1 MKVDVGEV
9 SSVRRTL
16 TIEIS
21 EDDVKKEFARA
32 YTDLRKRVRIPGF
45 RPGKAPRALLERRYA
60 HAVAEDVVQKLVPD
74 YSRRAVEEAGIH
86 PIMVEFPSIDH
97 TSIQE
102 DKAFSFTTTVEI
114 EPRVEVRDVVGIPLS
129 KTTRTIT
136 AEDEEKAL
144 DTLRHRQAELH
155 AVTEERETVEGD
167 FVSVDIRGFVGGRPV
182 DELTQTGVLIH
193 LGSKSSYLGAE
204 LDPQLIARRK
214 GDAIDVTGTY
224 PKDPSRSALSG
235 KPVTLAIHI
244 REVKTAVL
252 PEINDEFA
260 TDLGLAS
267 LDELK
272 KKVREG
278 LESQLQ
284 LDTEKLHKDQLI
296 KHLVDAH
303 TFDIPPSLLQE
314 EMALARQHLE
324 HDHHHDHGDAD
335 AGHAH
340 QHAAEPD
347 PEQQEKL
354 RTLQSNI
361 QDTATRQV
369 KARLILDAIAKEQG
383 LNLSDDE
390 INTEYKRLAEQM
402 KISVAEVKR
411 KVYAGGERGVQRLKA
426 RLLHQKAIQHVY
438 THANIQD

>member
-1 MKVDVGEV
+1 MKVDVGEI
-9 SSVRRTL
+9 SSVRHTL

-32 YTDLRKRVRIPGF
+32 YTDLRKRVRVPGF

-74 YSRRAVEEAGIH
+74 YSRRAVKEAGIH

-97 TSIQE
+97 TAIQE

-114 EPRVEVRDVVGIPLS
+114 EPRFEINDIVGIPLS

-136 AEDEEKAL
+136 TEDEEKAL

-155 AVTEERETVEGD
+155 TVTEERETVKGD
-167 FVSVDIRGFVGGRPV
+167 FVSIDIQGFVGGRPI
-182 DELTQTGVLIH
+182 EALTQTGVLIH
-193 LGSKSSYLGAE
+193 LGSKSSYMGTE

-235 KPVTLAIHI
+235 KPVTLAMHI

-252 PEINDEFA
+252 PELDDEFA
-260 TDLGLAS
+260 TDLGMTS
-267 LDELK
+267 LEELK

-278 LESQLQ
+278 LESQLEH
-284 LDTEKLHKDQLI
+284 DTEKLYKDQLM
-296 KHLVDAH
+296 KHLVDSH
-303 TFDIPPSLLQE
+303 TFDVPPSLLQE
-314 EMALARQHLE
+314 EMALAVQHLE
-324 HDHHHDHGDAD
+324 HDHQHDHGDAD
-335 AGHAH
+335 AAHIH
-340 QHAAEPD
+340 QHVNEPD

-361 QDTATRQV
+361 QETATMQV

-383 LNLSDDE
+383 LKLSDDE
-390 INTEYKRLAEQM
+390 IDTEYKRLAEQM
-402 KISVAEVKR
+402 KISLAEVKR
-411 KVYAGGERGVQRLKA
+411 KVYAGGDRGVQRFKA
-426 RLLHQKAIQHVY
+426 RLLHQKAIQYVY
-438 THANIQD
+438 AHAHIQD